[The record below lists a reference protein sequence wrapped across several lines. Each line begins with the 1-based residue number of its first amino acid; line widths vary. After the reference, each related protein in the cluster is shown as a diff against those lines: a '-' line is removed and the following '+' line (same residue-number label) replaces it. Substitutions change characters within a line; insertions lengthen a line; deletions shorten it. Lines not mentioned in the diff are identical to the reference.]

1 MTGRNVVPFQAPG
14 SGEPVAP
21 PHNTEAERSLLGAL
35 LLKNDSLMEVG
46 PLLKPEHF
54 YWADHQEVYA
64 CICQLIAKGLP
75 ADPITVKGY
84 LPYPEID
91 GVPVMRFLAAI
102 CAEATSLNAAGY
114 AEIVRAFAA
123 RRELLKIGTDLI
135 QRAQT
140 SSAETSGQDLIEATE
155 AQLLDARAVGPQDH
169 LSGMAAADAGSWM
182 LERIEALRSG
192 DEATTTVPTGIS
204 QLDFATGGGF
214 PSGQLWMIGAR
225 PGVGKTVVMTSLS
238 RLAARDTGVLV
249 FQLEVTRDQQM
260 ARYFADMAYSANRPL
275 TFGQIMKAT
284 DLTNEDMWRLEDA
297 GKRFAKLD
305 LRLECQPGISIAQI
319 VFAVRA
325 EKKRLAKQGKRL
337 GVVFIDYLKFIKA
350 TDRYKSQR
358 VLEIG
363 EISGALKILAKE
375 EDLCVVLLVQL
386 NRGLEGRDDRRPT
399 LADLRDSGEL
409 EQDADT
415 VIFLYRDA
423 YYLEKNP
430 KLKHDAEL
438 QGRLIDKQNSMEMI
452 LGKNRAGPTA
462 TLDLWCDVAASSV
475 ASHARGF

>member
-1 MTGRNVVPFQAPG
+1 MTGSNVVPFHASDEAPL
-14 SGEPVAP
+14 P
-21 PHNTEAERSLLGAL
+21 PHNTEVERALLGAL
-35 LLKNDSLMEVG
+35 LLRNEGMADVAQILQ
-46 PLLKPEHF
+46 PEHF
-54 YWADHQEVYA
+54 YWVDHQEVFT
-64 CICQLIAKGLP
+64 CIAALIAKGLP
-75 ADPITVKGY
+75 ADPFTVKGY
-84 LPYPEID
+84 LPYPEIA
-91 GVPVMRFLAAI
+91 GMPVMRFLAAI
-102 CAEATSLNAAGY
+102 CGEATTTDAAGY
-114 AEIVRAFAA
+114 AAIVRDFAA
-123 RRELLKIGTDLI
+123 KRALKKIGADLAAA
-135 QRAQT
+135 AQNSPVEAT
-140 SSAETSGQDLIEATE
+140 GQELIEAAET
-155 AQLLDARAVGPQDH
+155 QLLDARAAGPQSH
-169 LSGMAAADAGSWM
+169 LSGMAAADASGWM
-182 LERIEALRSG
+182 MERIQALRTG
-192 DEATTTVPTGIS
+192 EVTTTTVSTGIH

-238 RLAARDTGVLV
+238 RYAARDTGVLV

-260 ARYFADMAYSANRPL
+260 ARYFADLAYMASRPL

-284 DLTNEDMWRLEDA
+284 DLHDEDVWRLQDA
-297 GKRFAKLD
+297 AKAFAKLD

-325 EKKRLAKQGKRL
+325 EKKRLAKVGKRL

-430 KLKHDAEL
+430 KLKHDIEL
-438 QGRLIDKQNSMEMI
+438 QGRLIEKRHSLEMI
-452 LGKNRAGPTA
+452 LGKNRAGPTS
-462 TLDLWCDVAASSV
+462 TLDLWCDVSASSI
-475 ASHARGF
+475 ASQHRGQR